1 MLNTDLRGQV
11 ALVSGAGSEAGIGM
25 AIARRLGAA
34 GARVGMNLGLALE
47 DARQGITVN
56 NVAPAKRRR
65 RLHFWHRLTPVTSRG
80 KSSWWMAGTV

>member
-25 AIARRLGAA
+25 AIARRPGAA
-34 GARVGMNLGLALE
+34 GARVGMNMGLALE
-47 DARQGITVN
+47 VARQGITVN
-56 NVAPAKRRR
+56 SVAPAKRR